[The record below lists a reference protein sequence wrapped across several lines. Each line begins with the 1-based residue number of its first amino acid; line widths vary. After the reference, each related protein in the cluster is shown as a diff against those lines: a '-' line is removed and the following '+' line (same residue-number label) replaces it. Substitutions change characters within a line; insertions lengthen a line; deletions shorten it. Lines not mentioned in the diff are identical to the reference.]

1 MVEAFM
7 TSNKNEA
14 KGKNEV
20 KNKKKRK
27 TWTISIVI
35 AAFLFF
41 SCISAVISFT
51 LIYKDSIHNG
61 ISIEN
66 VDVGGLTVVD
76 ANNKIEESLKYVL
89 DNDKL
94 ILRYED
100 KTWKFSP
107 QDIGLKYDFL
117 KAVNDAYLI
126 GRRGTFFDRI
136 HTMIDLLNEPY
147 DMSLK
152 SSLDMEKMNNILS
165 IIEKDINNPGLNA
178 SIKRENDVFII
189 KDESM
194 GFRLNKEKTLE
205 EISKILLDS
214 NFYDINEVD
223 LIVETIT
230 PKYTSEMLSK
240 VQDLLGSYTTKFNTR
255 KVGRSYNVG
264 LASKSVDGTLLLPG
278 EIFSFNDIVGPRTIK
293 NGYKIAPVIFKGEL
307 VDGVGGGICQV
318 SSTLYNSVLYSSLGI
333 VERANHT
340 IPSTYVPIGLD
351 ATVSYGVLDFKF
363 QNTLSSPIYIE
374 SLIKG
379 NKITVNIYG
388 ERNFD
393 KEIKLKSVIDKVIKK
408 DTEIIFDPN
417 MFEGDE
423 MIEEKGRNGF
433 RVSSYMLVYQG
444 GKFVEKKLVANDYYR
459 PRKQIIKKGS
469 KKPVNQNDEINN
481 NDINN
486 NDGQNG
492 TEINN

>member
-1 MVEAFM
+1 M

-14 KGKNEV
+14 KSKNEV
-20 KNKKKRK
+20 KKKKKKRIL
-27 TWTISIVI
+27 TTSIIIV
-35 AAFLFF
+35 AFLLF
-41 SCISAVISFT
+41 SCISAVISFA

-66 VDVGGLTVVD
+66 VDIGGLTVVD

-94 ILRYED
+94 ILKYED
-100 KTWKFSP
+100 KSWKFNP
-107 QDIGLKYDFL
+107 QDMGLKYDFL

-147 DMSLK
+147 NMSLK
-152 SSLDMEKMNNILS
+152 SSLDMEKINSILS
-165 IIEKDINNPGLNA
+165 IIEKDINHPGVDA
-178 SIKRENDVFII
+178 SIKRENGVFIV
-189 KDESM
+189 KDESL
-194 GFRLNKEKTLE
+194 GLRLNKEKTAE
-205 EISKILLDS
+205 KISEVLLNS
-214 NFYDINEVD
+214 NFYDINEID
-223 LIVETIT
+223 LVVETVT
-230 PKYTSEMLSK
+230 PKYTAEMLSRI
-240 VQDLLGSYTTKFNTR
+240 QELLGSYTTKFNT
-255 KVGRSYNVG
+255 KKIGRSYNVG
-264 LASKSVDGTLLLPG
+264 LASESVNETVLLPG
-278 EIFSFNDIVGPRTIK
+278 EIFSFNDIVGPRTLA

-318 SSTLYNSVLYSSLGI
+318 SSTLYNSVLYSHLGV

-363 QNTLSSPIYIE
+363 QNTLAVPVYIE
-374 SLIKG
+374 SLING

-388 ERNFD
+388 EKNFD
-393 KEIKLKSVIDKVIKK
+393 REIKLKSVIDKIIKK
-408 DTEIIFDPN
+408 DTEIVFDPN
-417 MFEGDE
+417 MFEGE
-423 MIEEKGRNGF
+423 EVIEEKGRDGY
-433 RVSSYMLVYQG
+433 RVSSYMFIYEG
-444 GKFVEKKLVANDYYR
+444 GKFVEKKLISNDYYR

-469 KKPVNQNDEINN
+469 KKPIKPN

-486 NDGQNG
+486 NDDIND
-492 TEINN
+492 INNIDGQGGIDINN